1 VIPLQRALQRTIQ
14 TLFEL
19 SDRKK
24 EILSH
29 AGHLLVHGGPGSGKT
44 TISIL
49 KADLLISGSLRAGQ
63 KVLFLSFAR
72 ATVARVLEALSEHST
87 NRSATRTSVAVD
99 TYHAFFW
106 RILKTHGYLLGLP
119 RKIGVLTPA
128 GQAVALSGIRHEF
141 GPDRKLDTGSLQKK
155 QKRMSEELRRLA
167 FHQGQVCFDLFAD
180 LAAELLNRSPKV
192 RALICTAYPII
203 ILDEFQDTSSTQW
216 SVVKELG
223 SASILIALADAEQ
236 RIYDFIGADPERLN
250 HFRQRFTPKEVDLGS
265 ENHRS
270 AGTDIAHFGNDL
282 LRGEFRDKFQYQGL
296 KIFVYPANEN
306 QAFAALKGRTLE
318 ARKRLIETHGNKW
331 SLAIL
336 VPTKKMMRHVSD
348 VFRAAQGPMPII
360 SHHASIDVEGAMLA
374 AEVIAFMLQP
384 HTDAQDFD
392 QLVELLCNFF
402 KGRGGDDPSVSD
414 IRESIAIRKAQDKAS
429 ACALSGKP
437 LSRSSL
443 VHGLLAGYASC
454 AARVS
459 TGNPDEDWSSVRAI
473 LAGCGCKRLAEVAEE
488 ARNVRFLDRGTELRE
503 ALSLDWRNNGSYKN
517 ALAIARQSFT
527 RDYFAMSGRPETGII
542 VMNMHKAKG
551 KQFDEVIIFEGWPR
565 TVRGKI
571 VSNADRIVRSN
582 SREGDL
588 IHARQ
593 NFRVSVTRA
602 KERTTILT
610 PDTNPCVLLQRG
622 H

>member
-1 VIPLQRALQRTIQ
+1 VILQRTIQ

-24 EILSH
+24 EILAH

-44 TISIL
+44 TISII
-49 KADLLISGSLRAGQ
+49 KAELLVSESLRPGQ

-72 ATVARVLEALSEHST
+72 ATVARVLEALSEHSV
-87 NRSATRTSVAVD
+87 NKAATRTCVAVD

-141 GPDRKLDTGSLQKK
+141 GPDRKLDAGSLRVK
-155 QKRMSEELRRLA
+155 QKRLGDELRRLA
-167 FHQGQVCFDLFAD
+167 FDEGQVCFDLFAD
-180 LAAELLNRSPKV
+180 LSAELLKRSAKV
-192 RALICTAYPII
+192 RALISTAYPIV
-203 ILDEFQDTSSTQW
+203 ILDEFQDTSAAQW
-216 SVVKELG
+216 SVVQELG
-223 SASILIALADAEQ
+223 KGSTLIALADGEQ

-250 HFRQRFTPKEVDLGS
+250 HFRQRFAPKEVDLGS

-282 LRGEFRDKFQYQGL
+282 LKGEFRDKFQYQGM
-296 KIFVYPANEN
+296 KIFVFPANEN
-306 QAFAALKGRTLE
+306 QAFAALKGKTLE
-318 ARKRLIETHGNKW
+318 ARQRLIDAHGNKW

-348 VFRAAQGPMPII
+348 MFRSAQGSMPVI
-360 SHHASIDVEGAMLA
+360 SHHAAIDVEGAMLA
-374 AEVIAFMLQP
+374 AEVIAFLLQP

-392 QLVELLCNFF
+392 QLIELLCNFF
-402 KGRGGDDPSVSD
+402 DGRGGDDPSVSD
-414 IRESIAIRKAQDKAS
+414 IKESIAIRKAQEKAS
-429 ACALSGKP
+429 AYALTGKTLP
-437 LSRSSL
+437 STSL
-443 VHGLLAGYASC
+443 LHRLLTGYASC
-454 AARVS
+454 TAHVFS
-459 TGNPDEDWSSVRAI
+459 GNPDDDWSAVRAT
-473 LAGCGCKRLAEVAEE
+473 LAGCGCNRLAEVAEE

-503 ALSLDWRNNGSYKN
+503 ALSLDWRDNGSYQN
-517 ALAIARQSFT
+517 ALSIARQSFT
-527 RDYFAMSGRPETGII
+527 REYFAMSGKAETGII

-565 TVRGKI
+565 VAKGKI
-571 VSNADRIVRSN
+571 VSNSDRIVRSN
-582 SREGDL
+582 SAEGDL
-588 IHARQ
+588 THARQ

-610 PDTNPCVLLQRG
+610 PKTNPCVLLLRG
-622 H
+622 N